1 MSDLAETPEFLDR
14 LRRRDPDACR
24 QMIVGFGPELEGYA
38 LHLLGD
44 RQQVDDLV
52 QETLVAALEGLPGFD
67 GRSLLRTWLF
77 SILHH
82 KAYDRIR
89 QAQRDRSR
97 EVPLEADDPLHGNFD
112 DRGHIKS
119 APRDQRPDPEQLL
132 ESGQLRD
139 RLSRAVNDLPAR
151 NREAFLLRDVHGI
164 GMNEAAKIMDVTGSH
179 FRVLLHRA
187 RVTLRKA
194 LMQDGGALT

>member
-1 MSDLAETPEFLDR
+1 MSDLAETPEFLER
-14 LRRRDPDACR
+14 LRRREPEACR
-24 QMIVGFGPELEGYA
+24 EMIVGFGPELEGYA

-44 RQQVDDLV
+44 RQHVDDLV
-52 QETLVAALEGLPGFD
+52 QESLVAALEALPRFD
-67 GRSLLRTWLF
+67 GRSRLRTWLF

-89 QAQRDRSR
+89 QVQRERSR
-97 EVPLEADDPLHGNFD
+97 EVPLEADDPLDGDFD

-119 APRDQRPDPEQLL
+119 TARDERPDPEQLA

-151 NREAFLLRDVHGI
+151 NREAFLLRDVHGLD
-164 GMNEAAKIMDVTGSH
+164 MDEAAQIMDVTGSH

-187 RVTLRKA
+187 RVTLRKT
-194 LMQDGGALT
+194 LMQDGGVVS

>member
-1 MSDLAETPEFLDR
+1 M
-14 LRRRDPDACR
+14 
-24 QMIVGFGPELEGYA
+24 
-38 LHLLGD
+38 
-44 RQQVDDLV
+44 
-52 QETLVAALEGLPGFD
+52 
-67 GRSLLRTWLF
+67 
-77 SILHH
+77 
-82 KAYDRIR
+82 
-89 QAQRDRSR
+89 
-97 EVPLEADDPLHGNFD
+97 PLEAEDPLHGSFD

-119 APRDQRPDPEQLL
+119 TPQDQRPDPEQLL

-164 GMNEAAKIMDVTGSH
+164 GMDEAAQIMDVTGSH